1 MEKEISDSVNQ
12 VVTYI
17 FIKYLGRNPDPEGL
31 EYYKKAL
38 LGGLSIVDLV
48 NSISGSEEALQKQKD
63 SHDIVISARPANDI
77 DAMVALS
84 YRHYL
89 QREPDEAG
97 KQFYRSAIEDGM
109 TLSELA
115 EALSSSSEAKE
126 RRQFLSPGNGN
137 DDIDAMVALSYRYYL
152 QREPD
157 EAGKQFYRSAIEDGM
172 TLSELAEALSSSPE
186 AKERLQFFSPGN
198 GKDDIDAMIATL
210 FRLYLQREPDEDGR
224 QFYRSAIENGT
235 TFSELAEALSSSAE
249 AKEKRQFFYPGNGNE
264 GISDGAFIRE
274 LGYLLFESTVARP
287 RDFDQ
292 YKKILLED
300 PLNRMPLVQQLV
312 TEQIIRRKAQKN
324 YRFEVDKC
332 WIMGTDQF
340 LTRQSWDTRVAG
352 LDPAAMAS
360 PPKARLQEL
369 EQRDFH
375 HSGQYRVS
383 ALASMY
389 KGAKYLETFLENI
402 VSQSI
407 FDQTELIIIDAC
419 SPEGEEEL
427 ISRYMKIYPNIVYK
441 RFDFRIGIYDAWNYA
456 VQIARG
462 EYVTNTNLDDLRRQD
477 SFEIQANALDRHA
490 FADVVYQ
497 DFYYSLDFRFDFETV
512 SKCGFK
518 SNLPIA
524 TVNNMLEFNSPH
536 NAPMWRKR
544 LHEEIGYFDPSYRSA
559 GDYEFWLRC
568 LKGRKT
574 FLKTNTPHVVY
585 YQNPDGI
592 STASDTPGVHEAR
605 RAWRT
610 HAEELMSPYFEKSR
624 TEFAHDI
631 GLVEVPGTEVSDYDM
646 VQKRLQSFAAEA
658 RAGWPEARQT
668 PQKA

>member
-1 MEKEISDSVNQ
+1 MDNKIENEISDSVNQ

-17 FIKYLGRNPDPEGL
+17 FIKYLDRNPDPEGL
-31 EYYKKAL
+31 EYYRKAL
-38 LGGLSIVDLV
+38 LSGMSIVELI
-48 NSISGSEEALQKQKD
+48 NSISSSEEALQKQKD
-63 SHDIVISARPANDI
+63 SHDIVIPARQANDI

-97 KQFYRSAIEDGM
+97 KQFYRAAIVDGM
-109 TLSELA
+109 TLSEL
-115 EALSSSSEAKE
+115 
-126 RRQFLSPGNGN
+126 G
-137 DDIDAMVALSYRYYL
+137 
-152 QREPD
+152 
-157 EAGKQFYRSAIEDGM
+157 
-172 TLSELAEALSSSPE
+172 EALSSSPE
-186 AKERLQFFSPGN
+186 AKKKHKFFSPGN
-198 GKDDIDAMIATL
+198 DND
-210 FRLYLQREPDEDGR
+210 
-224 QFYRSAIENGT
+224 
-235 TFSELAEALSSSAE
+235 
-249 AKEKRQFFYPGNGNE
+249 

-274 LGYLLFESTVARP
+274 IGYLLFENTVARP
-287 RDFDQ
+287 RDFEH
-292 YKKILLED
+292 YKAKLDEE
-300 PLNRMPLVQQLV
+300 PRNRMPLVQQLIA
-312 TEQIIRRKAQKN
+312 EQIVRRGLQKTPLL
-324 YRFEVDKC
+324 DTDSC
-332 WIMGTDQF
+332 WIMGTQEF
-340 LTRQSWDTRVAG
+340 LTRKSWDAKVAD
-352 LDPAAMAS
+352 LEAPALTS
-360 PPKARLQEL
+360 PPKAQPQHV
-369 EQRDFH
+369 EQREFCH
-375 HSGQYRVS
+375 TGEYRVS
-383 ALASMY
+383 AIASMY
-389 KGAKYLETFLENI
+389 KGGKYLETFLENI

-407 FDQTELIIIDAC
+407 FDQSELIIVDAC

-427 ISRYMKIYPNIVYK
+427 ISRYMKIYSNIVYK
-441 RFDFRIGIYDAWNYA
+441 RFDYRIGIYDAWNYA
-456 VQIARG
+456 AQIARG
-462 EYVTNTNLDDLRRQD
+462 EYLTNTNLDDLRRQD
-477 SFEIQANALDRHA
+477 SFEIQAAALDRHA

-497 DFYYSLDFRFDFETV
+497 DVYYSLDFRFDFESV
-512 SKCGFK
+512 SRCGFK

-592 STASDTPGVHEAR
+592 STASDTPGVQEAR

-624 TEFAHDI
+624 AEFAHDI

>member
-1 MEKEISDSVNQ
+1 MDNKREKEISDSVNQ
-12 VVTYI
+12 VVTYM
-17 FIKYLGRNPDPEGL
+17 FRKYLDRNPDQEGL

-38 LGGLSIVDLV
+38 LDGLSIVDLI
-48 NSISGSEEALQKQKD
+48 NSISGSEEALQKKNA
-63 SHDIVISARPANDI
+63 SHNKVVLILPINEI
-77 DAMVALS
+77 DTIIALS
-84 YRHYL
+84 YRLYL
-89 QREPDEAG
+89 QREPDEEG
-97 KQFYRSAIEDGM
+97 KQHYRSAIEDGM
-109 TLSELA
+109 TLSELT
-115 EALSSSSEAKE
+115 EALSSSPEAKK
-126 RRQFLSPGNGN
+126 RKGGHNRVVPTLSVN
-137 DDIDAMVALSYRYYL
+137 DIDTMIALSYRLHL

-157 EAGKQFYRSAIEDGM
+157 EEGKQHYRSAIEDGM
-172 TLSELAEALSSSPE
+172 TLSELTEVLSSSTE
-186 AKERLQFFSPGN
+186 AKEKHQFFSPG
-198 GKDDIDAMIATL
+198 I
-210 FRLYLQREPDEDGR
+210 
-224 QFYRSAIENGT
+224 
-235 TFSELAEALSSSAE
+235 
-249 AKEKRQFFYPGNGNE
+249 GNE

-274 LGYLLFESTVARP
+274 LGYLLFENTVARP

-300 PLNRMPLVQQLV
+300 PLNRMLLVQQLV
-312 TEQIIRRKAQKN
+312 SEQIIRRKAQKN
-324 YRFEVDKC
+324 SRFEVDKC
-332 WIMGTDQF
+332 RIMGTDEF
-340 LTRQSWDTRVAG
+340 LTRQIWDARVAD
-352 LDPAAMAS
+352 LEPAAMAS
-360 PPKARLQEL
+360 PPKARLEKLKQC
-369 EQRDFH
+369 DFH

-427 ISRYMKIYPNIVYK
+427 ISHYMKIYPNIVYK
-441 RFDFRIGIYDAWNYA
+441 RFDCRIGIYDAWNYA

-497 DFYYSLDFRFDFETV
+497 DFYYSLDYRFDFESV

-568 LKGRKT
+568 LKGGKI

-585 YQNPDGI
+585 YQNPEGL
-592 STASDTPGVHEAR
+592 STSADSPGLYEGR

-624 TEFAHDI
+624 AEFARDI
-631 GLVEVPGTEVSDYDM
+631 GLVEVPGTEVSDYDL
-646 VQKRLQSFAAEA
+646 VQKRLRYFAAEA
-658 RAGWPEARQT
+658 RAGWPEVRQV
-668 PQKA
+668 PQKT